1 MSIYNTI
8 TNAQMATMPANTF
21 KGNNGGS
28 PAPPIDVTVAQLQA
42 ALNTSG
48 FASGQVLFG
57 GASSVIQ
64 GATALT
70 FNVSTSVLALT
81 GQFNASIATLSAAGV
96 SALNLNGFGGNV
108 SMTLGSNGLL
118 GQAFAATAFLHDSVA
133 GDVCIRNSSASNSL
147 LLGISTATSSIAMS
161 ATVTSFNLPVTLPQT
176 QAGAAVTGSVKSN
189 FEYFEDQFSGTVFTT
204 NSTGAIVFTGYKIR
218 FQRIGTKVYMFP
230 DTFSQ
235 NSVAA
240 SSITLTSAIPARFIP
255 PSNLQFNRAGQKGG
269 AKQDISFTLSSSGNI
284 VIYGGVN
291 NDTFT
296 NGNTAAYFG
305 DGMSYY
311 LV

>member
-42 ALNTSG
+42 VLNTSG

-108 SMTLGSNGLL
+108 SMTLGSNGVL

-147 LLGISTATSSIAMS
+147 LLGISTATSNIAMS
-161 ATVTSFNLPVTLPQT
+161 ATVTSFNLPVTFPQT
-176 QAGAAVTGSVKSN
+176 QSGLAVTGSVKTN
-189 FEYFEDQFSGTVFTT
+189 IEYMENPYVHTT
-204 NSTGAIVFTGYKIR
+204 AMTGAISI
-218 FQRIGTKVYMFP
+218 
-230 DTFSQ
+230 
-235 NSVAA
+235 A
-240 SSITLTSAIPARFIP
+240 SYVCQVKRENTTVTLTLPPWSGTATASATEIFSTALPARFRPTVLTKRCEIG
-255 PSNLQFNRAGQKGG
+255 NRNGQTSVAVQVDTTGIITFFGDTSGGNFANNQTAGFDG
-269 AKQDISFTLSSSGNI
+269 S
-284 VIYGGVN
+284 
-291 NDTFT
+291 TFT
-296 NGNTAAYFG
+296 Y
-305 DGMSYY
+305 S
-311 LV
+311 VV